1 MLIIRAIIFDLDG
14 TLVNTLLDL
23 SDAMNY
29 GLEQLAQ
36 PIHTVD
42 QYRMMIGDGVSTFA
56 SRALS
61 DDKQHLH
68 PKLLEMMKCRYREV
82 FLNRAFVYDG
92 VNHVIKELLKASIK
106 LAVLTNKDDDA
117 AKTIIE
123 HFFGKGTFGPIVGV
137 TGDNSVKPEPGQTL
151 QIVSSMGLGRQDFLF
166 VGDSP
171 VDIQTAAAADMP
183 SVGAAWGFRGRK
195 ALEDAKADYIIDGP
209 LEILNLLS

>member
-1 MLIIRAIIFDLDG
+1 MLKIKGIIFDLDG
-14 TLVNTLLDL
+14 TLVNTLFDL

-36 PIHTVD
+36 PTHTAD
-42 QYRMMIGDGVSTFA
+42 QCRMMIGDGVSTFV

-61 DDKQHLH
+61 DGKQHLQ
-68 PKLLEMMKCRYREV
+68 PKLLEMMKYRYREV

-92 VNHVIKELLKASIK
+92 INHAIKELLKASIK

-137 TGDNSVKPEPGQTL
+137 TGDNPVKPDPAQTL
-151 QIVSSMGLGRQDFLF
+151 QIVSSMGLDRHDFLF

-195 ALEDAKADYIIDGP
+195 ALEDAKADYIIDDP
-209 LEILNLLS
+209 LEILDLIT